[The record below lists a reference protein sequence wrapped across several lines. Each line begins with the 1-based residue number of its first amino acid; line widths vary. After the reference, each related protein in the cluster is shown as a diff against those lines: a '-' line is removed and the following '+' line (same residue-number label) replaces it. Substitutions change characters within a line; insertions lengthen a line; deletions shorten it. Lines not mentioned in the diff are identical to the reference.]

1 MLSKID
7 KDIAQEFRNRV
18 IKVIPIIDFKVFG
31 SCARGDASDES
42 DLDVFIEVEEITS
55 IQRQKIREIA
65 FDVGFDM
72 DRIISTFVATRK
84 QIEEGSLGANPII
97 FKIDNEGIRLW

>member
-7 KDIAQEFRNRV
+7 KGIAQEFRN
-18 IKVIPIIDFKVFG
+18 KVMHIIPIIDFKVYG
-31 SCARGDASDES
+31 SRVRGDASDES
-42 DLDVFIEVEEITS
+42 VLDVFIEVEEITP

-72 DRIISTFVATRK
+72 DRIISTIVATRK
-84 QIEEGSLGANPII
+84 QIEEGPLGANPIL
-97 FKIDNEGIRLW
+97 FKINKEGIQL